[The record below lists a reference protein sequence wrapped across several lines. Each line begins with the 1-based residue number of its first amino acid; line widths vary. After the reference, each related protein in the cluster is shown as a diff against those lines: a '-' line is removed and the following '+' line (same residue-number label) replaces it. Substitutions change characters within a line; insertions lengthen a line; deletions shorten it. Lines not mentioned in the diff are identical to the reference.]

1 MNKSLRDENK
11 FLVPVK
17 ILSSSPEVGS
27 GFFYARKAPGLS
39 LFRRQGLVIFLC
51 GLIIFTWQSKA
62 LARPIIASWYSI
74 QSLKSEGTWFRTHGR
89 MANGKLFQDS
99 GLTAATRLFPLGS
112 VLLVRNIANGKTVKV
127 EVTDRIGKRFAET
140 RIDLSQYA
148 FSRISDCEQGIVQ
161 VEVIELK

>member
-62 LARPIIASWYSI
+62 LARPLIASWYSI
-74 QSLKSEGTWFRTHGR
+74 QSLKSEGTWNRTHGR

-127 EVTDRIGKRFAET
+127 TVSDRIGKRFAET
-140 RIDLSQYA
+140 RIDLSYEA
-148 FSRISDCEQGIVQ
+148 MRLLDGIEQGLVSVN
-161 VEVIELK
+161 VEIIK